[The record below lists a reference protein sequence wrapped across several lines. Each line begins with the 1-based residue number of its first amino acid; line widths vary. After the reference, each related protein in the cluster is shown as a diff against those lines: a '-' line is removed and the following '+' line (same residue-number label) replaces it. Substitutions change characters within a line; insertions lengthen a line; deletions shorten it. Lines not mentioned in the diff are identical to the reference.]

1 MKLKYWTYIVN
12 INKYFLSIVIIFN
25 YFLVLNYSY
34 SEEIEIINP
43 ITVTG
48 YHYPKKLTETGSA
61 VTVITNEEIEQSGMQ
76 YVSQVLSATAGF
88 QAYKSG
94 GPQSLTRAF
103 LRGNETD
110 HTLVLINGMK
120 IVDSSTGR
128 GSVDLERL
136 KVTGVERIEVLR
148 GSQSA
153 IYGSEAIGGVI
164 NIILKRGTIKPVKYL
179 NLEASNRLDKDI
191 STGFSGNI
199 EDLYFAVNYNH
210 SEGPGISAAEKSL
223 GYHENDSYDIDSA
236 NLVLDYDL
244 NTSTELSL
252 ITRVFISENEED
264 DAPSGPF
271 LDADRNSN
279 LLDWQSALSLNKK
292 YELFSVNA
300 SIETARA
307 RRYQLKNARKFR
319 WYIADLNIGKLK
331 FTVPV
336 NTKEKFIFGVETERA
351 HMDTQDQYNAYD
363 FKVSSSSSFYS
374 YTNNTIKNL
383 FLDGSFRSNH
393 HDLFGLSTT
402 YRVAASYIISD
413 SGFRLHSSFGTGYR
427 APTLD
432 EIYGSYGSITI
443 KEETSRSRDIGIE
456 YSSLNKNFVTDLTF
470 FSTQID
476 NLIGYGPAPG
486 YKFSNQ
492 GSAQNNG
499 IEVFMKYI
507 PNNNIIIN
515 SHYNFLTTN
524 NNGRSLSRRKKH
536 SGKTSINWV
545 PEDLNMLSIN
555 SIAEYHSNARDGAFA
570 GGHIAG
576 YALFHSNVNYTVDV
590 NTKVQFKIEN
600 VLDQNYSEAD
610 TAGTYGR
617 TLSLSLKLTF

>member
-1 MKLKYWTYIVN
+1 MLN

-191 STGFSGNI
+191 STGFSGNV
-199 EDLYFAVNYNH
+199 EDLYFALNYNH

-336 NTKEKFIFGVETERA
+336 NTNEKFIFGVETERA

-545 PEDLNMLSIN
+545 PEDLNILSIN

>member
-1 MKLKYWTYIVN
+1 MLN

-179 NLEASNRLDKDI
+179 NIEASNRLDKDI
-191 STGFSGNI
+191 STGFSGNV

-244 NTSTELSL
+244 NTSTEISL
-252 ITRVFISENEED
+252 ITRVFTSENEED
-264 DAPSGPF
+264 DAPLGPF
-271 LDADRNSN
+271 LDADRSSN

-307 RRYQLKNARKFR
+307 RRYQSKNARKFR
-319 WYIADLNIGKLK
+319 WYIADLNVGKLK
-331 FTVPV
+331 FTVPL

-402 YRVAASYIISD
+402 YRLAASYIIFD
-413 SGFRLHSSFGTGYR
+413 SGFRLHSSYGTGYR

-499 IEVFMKYI
+499 IEMFMKYI

-576 YALFHSNVNYTVDV
+576 YALLHSNINYTIDV

-600 VLDQNYSEAD
+600 ILNQNYSEAD

>member
-1 MKLKYWTYIVN
+1 MKLSIGNTLLI
-12 INKYFLSIVIIFN
+12 INKCFLSIVIILN
-25 YFLVLNYSY
+25 YFLVINNSY

-136 KVTGVERIEVLR
+136 KVTGIERIEVLR

-179 NLEASNRLDKDI
+179 NIEASNRLDKDI

-223 GYHENDSYDIDSA
+223 GYNENDSYDIDSA

-244 NTSTELSL
+244 NTSTEISL

-271 LDADRNSN
+271 LDADRASN

-292 YELFSVNA
+292 YELFSVEA

-307 RRYQLKNARKFR
+307 RRYQLKEGIKFR
-319 WYIADLNIGKLK
+319 WYIADLNIGRLK
-331 FTVPV
+331 FNIPL
-336 NTKEKFIFGVETERA
+336 NTKENFIFGVETERA

-374 YTNNTIKNL
+374 YSNNTIKNL
-383 FLDGSFRSNH
+383 FIDGSFRSNH

-413 SGFRLHSSFGTGYR
+413 SGFRLHSSYGTGYR

-432 EIYGSYGSITI
+432 ELFGSYGSINV
-443 KEETSRSRDIGIE
+443 KEENSRSRDIGIE

-486 YKFSNQ
+486 YKFKNI

-507 PNNNIIIN
+507 PNNNITIN

-576 YALFHSNVNYTVDV
+576 YALFHSNINYTVDV
-590 NTKVQFKIEN
+590 NTKVQLKIEN

>member
-1 MKLKYWTYIVN
+1 MLN
-12 INKYFLSIVIIFN
+12 INKYFISIVIIFN

-61 VTVITNEEIEQSGMQ
+61 VTVITNEEIKQSGMQ

-191 STGFSGNI
+191 STGFSGNV
-199 EDLYFAVNYNH
+199 EDLYFAVSYNH

>member
-1 MKLKYWTYIVN
+1 M
-12 INKYFLSIVIIFN
+12 
-25 YFLVLNYSY
+25 LNYSY

-191 STGFSGNI
+191 STGFSGNV
-199 EDLYFAVNYNH
+199 EDLYFALNYNH

-336 NTKEKFIFGVETERA
+336 NTNEKFIFGVETERA

-545 PEDLNMLSIN
+545 PEDLNILSIN

>member
-1 MKLKYWTYIVN
+1 M
-12 INKYFLSIVIIFN
+12 
-25 YFLVLNYSY
+25 LNYSY

-191 STGFSGNI
+191 STGFSGNV
-199 EDLYFAVNYNH
+199 EDLYFAVSYNH

-402 YRVAASYIISD
+402 YRLAASYIIFD
-413 SGFRLHSSFGTGYR
+413 SGFRLHSSYGTGYR

-486 YKFSNQ
+486 YKSSNQ

-536 SGKTSINWV
+536 YGKTSINWV

>member
-1 MKLKYWTYIVN
+1 MKLSIGNTLLI
-12 INKYFLSIVIIFN
+12 INKCFLSIVIILN
-25 YFLVLNYSY
+25 YFLVINNSY

-136 KVTGVERIEVLR
+136 KVTGIERIEVLR

-179 NLEASNRLDKDI
+179 NIEASNRLDKDI

-223 GYHENDSYDIDSA
+223 GYNENDSYDIDSA

-252 ITRVFISENEED
+252 ITRVFTSENEED
-264 DAPSGPF
+264 NAPSGPF
-271 LDADRNSN
+271 LDADRGSN

-292 YELFSVNA
+292 YELFSVEA

-307 RRYQLKNARKFR
+307 RRYQLKEGIKFR
-319 WYIADLNIGKLK
+319 WYIADLNIGRLK
-331 FTVPV
+331 FNIPL
-336 NTKEKFIFGVETERA
+336 NTKENFIFGVETERA

-383 FLDGSFRSNH
+383 FIDGSFRSNH

-413 SGFRLHSSFGTGYR
+413 SGFRLHSSYGTGYR

-432 EIYGSYGSITI
+432 EIYGSYGSPSI
-443 KEETSRSRDIGIE
+443 KEEYSRSRDIGIE
-456 YSSLNKNFVTDLTF
+456 YSSLKKNFVTDLTF

-476 NLIGYGPAPG
+476 SLIGYGPAPG
-486 YKFSNQ
+486 YLYKNI

-507 PNNNIIIN
+507 PNNNITIN

-600 VLDQNYSEAD
+600 ILDQNYSEAD

>member
-1 MKLKYWTYIVN
+1 MKLSIGNTLLI
-12 INKYFLSIVIIFN
+12 INKCFLSIVIILN
-25 YFLVLNYSY
+25 YFLVINNSY

-136 KVTGVERIEVLR
+136 KVTGIERIEVLR

-179 NLEASNRLDKDI
+179 NIEASNRLDKDI

-223 GYHENDSYDIDSA
+223 GYNENDSYDIDSA

-252 ITRVFISENEED
+252 ITRVFTSENEED
-264 DAPSGPF
+264 NAPSGPF
-271 LDADRNSN
+271 LDADRGSN

-292 YELFSVNA
+292 YELFSVEA

-307 RRYQLKNARKFR
+307 RRYQLKEGIKFR
-319 WYIADLNIGKLK
+319 WYIADLNIGRLK
-331 FTVPV
+331 FNIPL
-336 NTKEKFIFGVETERA
+336 NTKENFIFGVETERA

-383 FLDGSFRSNH
+383 FIDGSFRSNH

-413 SGFRLHSSFGTGYR
+413 SGFRLHSSYGTGYR

-432 EIYGSYGSITI
+432 ELFGSYGSINV
-443 KEETSRSRDIGIE
+443 KEENSRSRDIGME
-456 YSSLNKNFVTDLTF
+456 YSSLKKNFVTDLTF

-486 YKFSNQ
+486 YKFKNI

-507 PNNNIIIN
+507 PNNNITIN

-545 PEDLNMLSIN
+545 PEGLNMLSIN

-576 YALFHSNVNYTVDV
+576 YALFHSNINYTVDV

>member
-1 MKLKYWTYIVN
+1 MLN

-191 STGFSGNI
+191 STGFSGNV
-199 EDLYFAVNYNH
+199 EDLYFALNYNH

-336 NTKEKFIFGVETERA
+336 NTNQKFIFGVETERA

-545 PEDLNMLSIN
+545 PEDLNILSIN

>member
-1 MKLKYWTYIVN
+1 VKLSIGNTLLI
-12 INKYFLSIVIIFN
+12 INKCFLSIVIILN
-25 YFLVLNYSY
+25 YFLVINNSY

-94 GPQSLTRAF
+94 GPQALTRAF

-136 KVTGVERIEVLR
+136 KVTGIERIEVLR

-179 NLEASNRLDKDI
+179 NIEASNRLDKDI

-223 GYHENDSYDIDSA
+223 GYNENDSYDIDSA

-252 ITRVFISENEED
+252 ITRVFTSENEED

-271 LDADRNSN
+271 LDADRASN

-292 YELFSVNA
+292 YELFSVEA

-307 RRYQLKNARKFR
+307 RRYQLKEGIKFR
-319 WYIADLNIGKLK
+319 WYIADLNIGRLK
-331 FTVPV
+331 FNIPL
-336 NTKEKFIFGVETERA
+336 NTKENFIFGVETERA

-383 FLDGSFRSNH
+383 FIDGSFRSNH

-413 SGFRLHSSFGTGYR
+413 SGFRLHSSYGTGYR

-432 EIYGSYGSITI
+432 ELFGSYGSINV
-443 KEETSRSRDIGIE
+443 KEENSRSRDIGME
-456 YSSLNKNFVTDLTF
+456 YSSLKKNFVTDLTF

-476 NLIGYGPAPG
+476 NLIGSGPAPG
-486 YKFSNQ
+486 YKYKNI

-507 PNNNIIIN
+507 PNNNITIN

-545 PEDLNMLSIN
+545 PEDLNMFSIN

-576 YALFHSNVNYTVDV
+576 YALFHSNINYTVDV

>member
-1 MKLKYWTYIVN
+1 MLN
-12 INKYFLSIVIIFN
+12 INKYFLSIIIIFN

-34 SEEIEIINP
+34 SEEIEIITP

-61 VTVITNEEIEQSGMQ
+61 VTIITNEEIEQSGMQ
-76 YVSQVLSATAGF
+76 YISQVLSATAGF

-191 STGFSGNI
+191 STGFSGNV

>member
-1 MKLKYWTYIVN
+1 MLN
-12 INKYFLSIVIIFN
+12 INKYFISIVIIFN

-191 STGFSGNI
+191 STGFSGNV

-336 NTKEKFIFGVETERA
+336 NTNEKFIFGVETERA

-545 PEDLNMLSIN
+545 PEDLNILSIN

>member
-1 MKLKYWTYIVN
+1 MLN

-191 STGFSGNI
+191 STGFSGNV

>member
-1 MKLKYWTYIVN
+1 
-12 INKYFLSIVIIFN
+12 
-25 YFLVLNYSY
+25 VLNYSY

-61 VTVITNEEIEQSGMQ
+61 VTVITNEEIKQSGMQ

-264 DAPSGPF
+264 AAPSGPF

-545 PEDLNMLSIN
+545 PEDLNILSIN

>member
-1 MKLKYWTYIVN
+1 
-12 INKYFLSIVIIFN
+12 
-25 YFLVLNYSY
+25 
-34 SEEIEIINP
+34 
-43 ITVTG
+43 
-48 YHYPKKLTETGSA
+48 
-61 VTVITNEEIEQSGMQ
+61 
-76 YVSQVLSATAGF
+76 
-88 QAYKSG
+88 
-94 GPQSLTRAF
+94 
-103 LRGNETD
+103 
-110 HTLVLINGMK
+110 MK

-191 STGFSGNI
+191 STGFSGNV

-319 WYIADLNIGKLK
+319 WYIADLNVGKLK
-331 FTVPV
+331 FTVPL

>member
-1 MKLKYWTYIVN
+1 MLN

-191 STGFSGNI
+191 STGFSGNV

-264 DAPSGPF
+264 AAPSGPF

-319 WYIADLNIGKLK
+319 WYIADLNVGKLK
-331 FTVPV
+331 FTVPL

-402 YRVAASYIISD
+402 YRVAASYIIAD

-499 IEVFMKYI
+499 IEMFMKYI

-555 SIAEYHSNARDGAFA
+555 SIAEYHSNARDGAFT

-576 YALFHSNVNYTVDV
+576 YALFHSNINYSINV

-600 VLDQNYSEAD
+600 ILNQNYSEAD

>member
-1 MKLKYWTYIVN
+1 MLN

-191 STGFSGNI
+191 STGFSGNV

-336 NTKEKFIFGVETERA
+336 NTNEKFIFGVETERA

-545 PEDLNMLSIN
+545 PEDLNILSIN

>member
-1 MKLKYWTYIVN
+1 MKLSIGNTLLI
-12 INKYFLSIVIIFN
+12 INKCFLSIVIILN
-25 YFLVLNYSY
+25 YFLVVNNSY

-136 KVTGVERIEVLR
+136 KVTGIERIEVLR

-179 NLEASNRLDKDI
+179 NIEASNRLDKDI

-223 GYHENDSYDIDSA
+223 GYNENDSYDIDSA

-252 ITRVFISENEED
+252 ITRVFTSENEED
-264 DAPSGPF
+264 NAPSGPF
-271 LDADRNSN
+271 LDADRGSN

-292 YELFSVNA
+292 YELFSVEA

-307 RRYQLKNARKFR
+307 RRYQLKEGIKFR
-319 WYIADLNIGKLK
+319 WYIADLNIGRLK
-331 FTVPV
+331 FNIPL
-336 NTKEKFIFGVETERA
+336 NTKENFIFGVETERA

-383 FLDGSFRSNH
+383 FIDGSFRSNH

-413 SGFRLHSSFGTGYR
+413 SGFRLHSSYGTGYR

-432 EIYGSYGSITI
+432 ELFGSYGSINV
-443 KEETSRSRDIGIE
+443 EEEYSRSRDIGIE
-456 YSSLNKNFVTDLTF
+456 YSSLKKNFVTDLTF

-476 NLIGYGPAPG
+476 NLIGSGPAPG
-486 YKFSNQ
+486 YKYKNI

-507 PNNNIIIN
+507 PNNNITIN

-576 YALFHSNVNYTVDV
+576 YALFHSNINYTVDV

>member
-1 MKLKYWTYIVN
+1 MKLSIGNTLLI
-12 INKYFLSIVIIFN
+12 INKCFLSIVIILN
-25 YFLVLNYSY
+25 YFLVVNNSY

-136 KVTGVERIEVLR
+136 KVTGIERIEVLR

-179 NLEASNRLDKDI
+179 NIEASNRLDKDI

-223 GYHENDSYDIDSA
+223 GYNENDSYDIDSA

-244 NTSTELSL
+244 NTSTEISL
-252 ITRVFISENEED
+252 ITRVFTSENEED

-292 YELFSVNA
+292 YELFSVEA

-307 RRYQLKNARKFR
+307 RRYQLKEGIKFR
-319 WYIADLNIGKLK
+319 WYIADLNIGRLK
-331 FTVPV
+331 FNIPL
-336 NTKEKFIFGVETERA
+336 NTKENFIFGVETERA

-383 FLDGSFRSNH
+383 FIDGSFRSNH

-413 SGFRLHSSFGTGYR
+413 SGFRLHSSYGTGYR

-432 EIYGSYGSITI
+432 ELFGSYGSINV
-443 KEETSRSRDIGIE
+443 KEEYSRSRDIGIE
-456 YSSLNKNFVTDLTF
+456 YSSLKKNFVTDLTF

-486 YKFSNQ
+486 YKFKNI

-507 PNNNIIIN
+507 PNNNITIN

-576 YALFHSNVNYTVDV
+576 YALFHSNINYTVDV

>member
-1 MKLKYWTYIVN
+1 MKLSIGNTLLI
-12 INKYFLSIVIIFN
+12 INKCFLSVVIILN
-25 YFLVLNYSY
+25 YFLVVNNSY

-136 KVTGVERIEVLR
+136 KVTGIERIEVLR

-179 NLEASNRLDKDI
+179 NIEASNRLDKDI
-191 STGFSGNI
+191 STGISGNI

-223 GYHENDSYDIDSA
+223 GYNENDSYDIDSA

-252 ITRVFISENEED
+252 ITRVFTSENEED
-264 DAPSGPF
+264 NAPSGPF
-271 LDADRNSN
+271 LDADRGSN

-292 YELFSVNA
+292 YELFSVEA

-319 WYIADLNIGKLK
+319 WYIADLNVGRLK
-331 FTVPV
+331 FNIPL
-336 NTKEKFIFGVETERA
+336 NTKENFIFGVETERA

-383 FLDGSFRSNH
+383 FIDGSFRSNH

-413 SGFRLHSSFGTGYR
+413 SGFRLHSSYGTGYR

-432 EIYGSYGSITI
+432 ELFGSYGSINV
-443 KEETSRSRDIGIE
+443 KEENSRSRDIGME
-456 YSSLNKNFVTDLTF
+456 YSSLKKNFVTDLTF

-476 NLIGYGPAPG
+476 SLIGSGPAPG
-486 YKFSNQ
+486 YLYKNI

-507 PNNNIIIN
+507 PNNNITIN

-576 YALFHSNVNYTVDV
+576 YALFHSNINYTVDV

>member
-1 MKLKYWTYIVN
+1 MLN

-191 STGFSGNI
+191 STGFSGNV

-524 NNGRSLSRRKKH
+524 NNGHSLSRRKKH

-600 VLDQNYSEAD
+600 ILDQNYSEAD

>member
-1 MKLKYWTYIVN
+1 MLN

-191 STGFSGNI
+191 STGFSGNV

-264 DAPSGPF
+264 AAPSGPF

>member
-1 MKLKYWTYIVN
+1 MKLSIGNTLLI
-12 INKYFLSIVIIFN
+12 INKCFLSIVIILN
-25 YFLVLNYSY
+25 YFLVVNNSY

-136 KVTGVERIEVLR
+136 KVTGIERIEVLR

-179 NLEASNRLDKDI
+179 NIEASNRLDKDI

-223 GYHENDSYDIDSA
+223 GYNENDSYDIDSA

-244 NTSTELSL
+244 NTSTEISL
-252 ITRVFISENEED
+252 ITRVFTSENEED

-271 LDADRNSN
+271 LDADRGSN

-292 YELFSVNA
+292 YELFSVEA

-307 RRYQLKNARKFR
+307 RRYQLKEGIKFR
-319 WYIADLNIGKLK
+319 WYIADLNIGRLK
-331 FTVPV
+331 FNIPL
-336 NTKEKFIFGVETERA
+336 NTKENFIFGVETERA

-383 FLDGSFRSNH
+383 FIDGSFRSNH

-413 SGFRLHSSFGTGYR
+413 SGFRLHSSYGTGYR

-432 EIYGSYGSITI
+432 ELFGSYGSINV
-443 KEETSRSRDIGIE
+443 KEEYSRSRDIGIE
-456 YSSLNKNFVTDLTF
+456 YSSLKKNFVTDLTF

-486 YKFSNQ
+486 YKFKNI

-507 PNNNIIIN
+507 PNNNITIN

-600 VLDQNYSEAD
+600 ILDQNYSEAD

>member
-1 MKLKYWTYIVN
+1 MKLSIGNTLLI
-12 INKYFLSIVIIFN
+12 INKCFLSIVIILN
-25 YFLVLNYSY
+25 YFLVINNSY

-136 KVTGVERIEVLR
+136 KVTGIERIEVLR

-179 NLEASNRLDKDI
+179 NIEVSNRLDKDI

-223 GYHENDSYDIDSA
+223 GYNENDSYDIDSA

-252 ITRVFISENEED
+252 ITRVFTSENEED
-264 DAPSGPF
+264 NAPSGPF
-271 LDADRNSN
+271 LDADRGSN

-292 YELFSVNA
+292 YELFSVEA

-307 RRYQLKNARKFR
+307 RRYQLKEGIKFR
-319 WYIADLNIGKLK
+319 WYIADLNIGRLK
-331 FTVPV
+331 FNIPL
-336 NTKEKFIFGVETERA
+336 NTKENFIFGVETERA

-413 SGFRLHSSFGTGYR
+413 SGFRLHSSYGTGYR

-432 EIYGSYGSITI
+432 ELFGSYGSINV
-443 KEETSRSRDIGIE
+443 KEENSRSRDIGIE
-456 YSSLNKNFVTDLTF
+456 YSSLKKNFVTDLTF

-476 NLIGYGPAPG
+476 SLIGNGPAPG
-486 YKFSNQ
+486 YLYKNM

-507 PNNNIIIN
+507 PNNNITIN

-576 YALFHSNVNYTVDV
+576 YALFHSNINYTVDV

>member
-1 MKLKYWTYIVN
+1 MKLSIGNTLLI
-12 INKYFLSIVIIFN
+12 INKCFLSIVIILN
-25 YFLVLNYSY
+25 YFLVINNSY

-136 KVTGVERIEVLR
+136 KVTGIERIEVLR

-179 NLEASNRLDKDI
+179 NIEASNRLDKDI

-223 GYHENDSYDIDSA
+223 GYNENDSYDIDSA

-252 ITRVFISENEED
+252 ITRVFTSENEED
-264 DAPSGPF
+264 NAPSGPF
-271 LDADRNSN
+271 LDADRGSN

-292 YELFSVNA
+292 YELFSVEA

-307 RRYQLKNARKFR
+307 RRYQLKEGIKFR
-319 WYIADLNIGKLK
+319 WYIADLNIGRLK
-331 FTVPV
+331 FNIPL
-336 NTKEKFIFGVETERA
+336 NTKENFIFGVETERA

-413 SGFRLHSSFGTGYR
+413 SGFRLHSSYGTGYR

-432 EIYGSYGSITI
+432 ELFGSYGSINV
-443 KEETSRSRDIGIE
+443 EEEYSRSRDIGVE
-456 YSSLNKNFVTDLTF
+456 YSSLKKNFVTDLTF

-476 NLIGYGPAPG
+476 SLIGSGPAPG
-486 YKFSNQ
+486 YKYKNI

-507 PNNNIIIN
+507 PNNNITIN

-576 YALFHSNVNYTVDV
+576 YALFHSNINYTVDV

>member
-1 MKLKYWTYIVN
+1 MLN
-12 INKYFLSIVIIFN
+12 INKYFLSIIIIFN

-34 SEEIEIINP
+34 SEEIEIITP

-61 VTVITNEEIEQSGMQ
+61 VTIITNEEIGQSGMQ
-76 YVSQVLSATAGF
+76 YISQVLSATAGF

-110 HTLVLINGMK
+110 HTLVLINGIK

-191 STGFSGNI
+191 STGFSGNV

-336 NTKEKFIFGVETERA
+336 NTNEKFIFGVETERA

-432 EIYGSYGSITI
+432 EIYGSYGSIAI

>member
-1 MKLKYWTYIVN
+1 MKLSIGNTLLI
-12 INKYFLSIVIIFN
+12 INKYFLSIVIILN
-25 YFLVLNYSY
+25 YFLVVNNSY

-136 KVTGVERIEVLR
+136 KVTGIERIEVLR

-179 NLEASNRLDKDI
+179 NIEASNRLDKDI
-191 STGFSGNI
+191 STGISGNI

-223 GYHENDSYDIDSA
+223 GYNENDSYDIDSA

-244 NTSTELSL
+244 NTSTEISL
-252 ITRVFISENEED
+252 ITRVFTSENEED

-279 LLDWQSALSLNKK
+279 LLDWQSSLSLNKK
-292 YELFSVNA
+292 YELFSVEA

-307 RRYQLKNARKFR
+307 RRYQLKEGIKFR
-319 WYIADLNIGKLK
+319 WYIADLNIGRLK
-331 FTVPV
+331 FNIPL
-336 NTKEKFIFGVETERA
+336 NTKENFIFGVETERA

-413 SGFRLHSSFGTGYR
+413 SGFRLHSSYGTGYR

-432 EIYGSYGSITI
+432 ELFGSYGSINV
-443 KEETSRSRDIGIE
+443 KEENSRSRDIGME
-456 YSSLNKNFVTDLTF
+456 YSSLKKNFVTDLTF
-470 FSTQID
+470 FSTQIE
-476 NLIGYGPAPG
+476 NLIDYGPAPG
-486 YKFSNQ
+486 YNFKNV

-507 PNNNIIIN
+507 PNNNITIN
-515 SHYNFLTTN
+515 SHYTFLTTN

-576 YALFHSNVNYTVDV
+576 YALFHSNINYTVDV